1 MVRYTGVEPVTT
13 RLKVVCSTI
22 WANNA
27 YGVNNGARTRDN
39 QYHKLALYQ
48 LNYIHH
54 MVCPK
59 GFEPLAYALEGRC
72 SIQLSYEHIYY
83 KIFINKMVRYTGV
96 EPVTTRLKVVCSTI
110 WANNAWSGRRGSNSR
125 HSAWKADALPTELL
139 PQFLV
144 AGEGFEPTTF
154 GLWARRATR
163 LLYPAICIL
172 F

>member
-1 MVRYTGVEPVTT
+1 
-13 RLKVVCSTI
+13 
-22 WANNA
+22 
-27 YGVNNGARTRDN
+27 
-39 QYHKLALYQ
+39 
-48 LNYIHH
+48 

-59 GFEPLAYALEGRC
+59 GFEPLTYALEGRC

-139 PQFLV
+139 PHFGSGGRIRTNDLRV
-144 AGEGFEPTTF
+144 MSPTSYQTALPRDMYFVLKWCLGRESNPHDQRDHRILSPVRLPIPPPRHISLHKRDYTF
-154 GLWARRATR
+154 F
-163 LLYPAICIL
+163 AILCQY
-172 F
+172 FF